1 MSQPHIDPAA
11 EQTFAN
17 DYQSFCSKVDRG
29 MFYML
34 AAVVTVAALLSWF
47 YSPYAWQ
54 GTAVS
59 AHAHWIATGLIG
71 GSSLVVT
78 MFLVRTMPGASL
90 TRHVIAASYM
100 LMSAL
105 FIHLGGGRTEV
116 HFAVFVAL
124 AFLATYRDW
133 RVMLTGMLVI
143 ATDHIL
149 RGLFLPLSVFGSN
162 QADLPRVLEHAGY
175 VVVEVAVL
183 IVACRLSIAEM
194 WRSATLLVESR
205 QAQEIAAL
213 AQENQEQQV
222 LAAQQEAGARVRS
235 ILEEFQVIGN
245 NIDANAAQTR
255 HLQTIGVANQQHA
268 QSGSEVLAR
277 TVARFE
283 ELATSVRNSQESIKA
298 LVDVG
303 SQISAAT
310 STISAVASQTNL
322 LALNAAVEAA
332 RAGEHGKGFAV
343 VAEEVRNLSA
353 RTREATQLIENFAAQ
368 VQQRG
373 ADLAAV
379 TTKANEEAKLGL
391 SLIDEAESSIQSIQ
405 TSAKELTSVVDEA
418 LVANSQLLQQSNRLQ
433 KEVEALVD

>member
-1 MSQPHIDPAA
+1 M
-11 EQTFAN
+11 
-17 DYQSFCSKVDRG
+17 
-29 MFYML
+29 
-34 AAVVTVAALLSWF
+34 
-47 YSPYAWQ
+47 
-54 GTAVS
+54 
-59 AHAHWIATGLIG
+59 
-71 GSSLVVT
+71 
-78 MFLVRTMPGASL
+78 
-90 TRHVIAASYM
+90 
-100 LMSAL
+100 
-105 FIHLGGGRTEV
+105 
-116 HFAVFVAL
+116 
-124 AFLATYRDW
+124 
-133 RVMLTGMLVI
+133 
-143 ATDHIL
+143 
-149 RGLFLPLSVFGSN
+149 
-162 QADLPRVLEHAGY
+162 
-175 VVVEVAVL
+175 
-183 IVACRLSIAEM
+183 
-194 WRSATLLVESR
+194 
-205 QAQEIAAL
+205 
-213 AQENQEQQV
+213 

-235 ILEEFQVIGN
+235 ILEEFQVIGK